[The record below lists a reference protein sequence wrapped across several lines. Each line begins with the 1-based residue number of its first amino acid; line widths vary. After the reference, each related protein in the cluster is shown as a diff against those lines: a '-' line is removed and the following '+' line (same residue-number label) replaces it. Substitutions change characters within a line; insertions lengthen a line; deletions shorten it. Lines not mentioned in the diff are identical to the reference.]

1 MSNSNNKLKKKSSP
15 KKKVLFYES
24 INNASYMNQ
33 NKTLSP
39 SSIKKDNVNEGD
51 NISENLMKKFES
63 ATNLK
68 NNKTPSPI
76 KKKTKSE
83 SSTNSDIPPRISP
96 LSPTLPSSI
105 ASGVNISFS
114 SPIKSKSK
122 SKSSSV
128 KTSPLKY
135 SIRSGSFPKPNN
147 SGGFSFDN
155 SFIEGQRK
163 ILKKLYTKI
172 NNLKKKFNTQG
183 MPVSVYNREIRKL
196 KKELSNVENFLK
208 SENNRQKMYLN
219 TQKNNNKSS
228 SNTSGSSLRSYTSQE
243 VSVEKGRNKLSP
255 LTPMSINKSKS
266 SAISMMNHNVSMA
279 DSTKSKS
286 GNKKYASPSMNMSRV
301 VNTNANEN
309 SRAALD
315 APSLKKKSH

>member
-15 KKKVLFYES
+15 KKKVLFHES

-68 NNKTPSPI
+68 NNKTQSPI

-96 LSPTLPSSI
+96 LSPTSSI

-183 MPVSVYNREIRKL
+183 MPASVYNREIRKL

-243 VSVEKGRNKLSP
+243 ASVEKGRNKLSP

-266 SAISMMNHNVSMA
+266 SAISMMNHNVSMS

-315 APSLKKKSH
+315 APYLKKKSH